1 VEKELP
7 ADIVVTEKLVYSDA
21 YEEGVV
27 IEQTPAGGALA
38 PGSSVTFVIS
48 MGKEPLEK
56 TMEDLTGAE
65 LSAAQNFLNGL
76 GLKPNILP
84 IQEFSDTVEVGC
96 VIRTDPLPGQPLSQG
111 QTIKIW
117 YSKGPETIK
126 AKVPNVVG
134 RQVDVALRVLEGSQF
149 KSVVIEPVESN
160 EDKDEVVWMSVT
172 PGDMIDVNT
181 QIILQV
187 SNGPT
192 TPPATTPPPATTT
205 PAPTTPEATT
215 PEVTTPAPTTTVS
228 NAKQLTFILD
238 PEREG
243 DVTARI
249 VCNETGVEIYN
260 QTVTVEQGM
269 ISVNVTGTGTRTY
282 TLYING
288 VEYDTET
295 VTF

>member
-1 VEKELP
+1 
-7 ADIVVTEKLVYSDA
+7 VYSDA

-27 IEQTPAGGALA
+27 IEQNPAGGGALA

-56 TMEDLTGAE
+56 TMEDLTGVE
-65 LSAAQNFLNGL
+65 LSVAENFLNGL

-84 IQEFSDTVEVGC
+84 IQDFSDTVEVGC

-172 PGDMIDVNT
+172 PGDTIDVNT

-192 TPPATTPPPATTT
+192 TPPPTTPPPATTT
-205 PAPTTPEATT
+205 PAPTTPE
-215 PEVTTPAPTTTVS
+215 ETTPAPTTTAS
-228 NAKQLTFILD
+228 NTRLITFQL
-238 PEREG
+238 PSEWEG
-243 DVTARI
+243 EKIPVKVI
-249 VCNETGVEIYN
+249 WNETGVVVYETEVPIG
-260 QTVTVEQGM
+260 TGTIDVE
-269 ISVNVTGTGTRTY
+269 VTGTGTRSY
-282 TLYING
+282 TLYAYYANG
-288 VEYDTET
+288 DKEECDTET
-295 VTF
+295 VTFN